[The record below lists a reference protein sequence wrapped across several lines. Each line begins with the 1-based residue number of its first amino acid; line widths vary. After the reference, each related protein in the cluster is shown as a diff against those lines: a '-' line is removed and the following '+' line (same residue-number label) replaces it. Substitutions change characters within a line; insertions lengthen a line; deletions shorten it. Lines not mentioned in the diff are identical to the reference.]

1 MDDPAMEPL
10 AAADAFAHSRRR
22 FSASKPASVSHDAAK
37 SRSQANDAGVLDPD
51 TCRICRGEAT
61 AEEPLFYPCKCSGS
75 IKYVHQDCLMEWL
88 SHSQKKHCELC
99 KTPFRF
105 TKLYSPKMPK
115 TLPAHVFVGHMAKY
129 LFRNVLVWLRAA
141 LVISV
146 WLCWLPYLM
155 RSVWAFLFW
164 VSDEGLG
171 SGALWN
177 SSNATVSRGVSVAF
191 SVANSNVCPASPL
204 LEPTTTPANLG
215 GMLKD
220 IIQGQALP
228 FSRSFH
234 GVNITTNDSMTAALM
249 RMLLGSI
256 TSSASANSSSVPV
269 GTSDPVLDRHP
280 SLLSGVSWLRN
291 MTRYPVV
298 NRTIIGVLEGQI
310 ITILVIISFILVIL
324 VRDYVVQQQ
333 PEINMRAAFAAND
346 NAQAQPQPEP
356 QHQHEQHFHDHD
368 HEHEHAHAHDGA
380 GMLDDY
386 GAADLRGP
394 SDSEDDDDES
404 FTGDRRASHDDLPH
418 MAWDKREPMPELAAP
433 MLPAGLPAGRRHGGF
448 VSRAQGGPE
457 PEFDFNTPP
466 EGGPNKDAQTPVATV
481 HEYLR
486 IYRQANG
493 DPEKILKIIEE
504 EKLDEP
510 LGYWAR
516 ITKSM
521 MEKNRESGASQ
532 SKKSQPGPEGSST
545 SRDSQATPPFS
556 VQLPA
561 PSTPQFSWPSQT
573 HGESSTNGTGKG
585 KEKEAPTDFGFE
597 SGLGEEDAS
606 PSRSTPFQSPLRP
619 RSVSDGPQMNNS
631 INPLANNSW
640 SFSGLNAAPQQAEPQ
655 AQEPM
660 QSFGFDPQGQEF
672 GLPPARFTPPRSNT
686 PDFGSDADHD
696 FETVEPI
703 HEDGLFGFNEPEMQ
717 PPEAVVPAQFVG
729 LPEEPLEDINGLPQ
743 DTEDGRPAQRPPLQ
757 RGVMD
762 RVADFMWGDIEVREL
777 DIGGR
782 DDDAAHEHDHDHDS
796 DDDDFDDDLDDDD
809 QDAVEQ
815 DREVVEAAVAAGL
828 DPEAI
833 DDAEDFEGIMEL
845 IGMRGPIAG
854 LFQNAIFCVVLV
866 SVTIFVCVFIP
877 YNLGRVSVWA
887 AMNPMRLVRMLFSAT
902 KFIQD
907 VAVGI
912 MSGLTSLTL
921 CFIYT
926 TGRMMG
932 FPAKNGVG
940 LFMKKTFDIFT
951 SASTRV
957 LESLTSELPIISTTE
972 MQNFSAISHEALL
985 SFKSLLSSTFATVG
999 DILGA
1004 IFDRDLIANTKYAAS
1019 LSANATIYAWNAV
1032 RDVPIS
1038 ILNPGSWVISFSVP
1052 EPSTAVNPA
1061 LSYWSGTD
1069 RFWAILCGYF
1079 TFSAISA
1086 LYLKR
1091 GSPFSTGQTGQ
1102 DWEASLIDLLNQASG
1117 VMKVI
1122 LIISIEMLI
1131 FPLYCGLLLD
1141 VALLPL
1147 FEATTLKS
1155 RVAFTVNF
1163 PLTSIF
1169 VHWFVGTGYMFH
1181 FALFVSMC
1189 RKIMRKGVLYFI
1201 RDPDD
1206 PEFHPVRDVLERNV
1220 VTQLRKILFSAFVY
1234 GALVIVCLGGVVWGL
1249 ALSLPSVLPIHYSSN
1264 EPVLEFP
1271 VDLLFYNFAMPL
1283 AVKFFKPSDA
1293 LHAMYT
1299 WWFRKCARGLRL
1311 TWFLFG
1317 ERRIDEEGI
1326 LALRPG
1332 SDQLPLPWWRRALL
1346 EVNKENKVVPKTWE
1360 DTFEGGTAKPTSTI
1374 ASDQM
1379 VILTIKKASLV
1390 QTGQLI
1396 EEGQFVRTPASDQV
1410 KIPKGRRVFMPV
1422 SESNSRLD
1430 GKDDTPDADLYSTDQ
1445 YQLVYIP
1452 PHFRA
1457 RVFLFI
1463 MFIWIFAAVTGVSF
1477 TIIPLVFGRK
1487 MFKVLIPAHIRTN
1500 DIYAFSIGIYVLG
1513 STAYFLFHARSI
1525 FNKMKTWA
1533 SSNLQSV
1540 WQSDAPMRVALM
1552 GIHTARLAYAYT
1564 ILLVVFPLILTA
1576 LMELY
1581 CLIPLH
1587 TYMYPPTPY
1596 VIGTNNGG
1604 QFKDGIVVSNQHTAR
1619 VIQSWTLGL
1628 LYVKLGARAITS
1640 LYEGTRL
1647 AQAVRAVLRRGWL
1660 QPDVLVLTR
1669 AFVVPGLLIGCLA
1682 IFGPPYV
1689 VGWLESQ
1696 GILGVPVPA
1705 PHELKMIYR
1714 LSYPAAAFI
1723 ALAAMAFWSIV
1734 GVFNNW
1740 KARIRDEAYL
1750 IGERLHNFGVGAA
1763 GAAGARGPWR
1773 IRGRA

>member
-10 AAADAFAHSRRR
+10 MAADAVAHARRR
-22 FSASKPASVSHDAAK
+22 FSASKPSSAGHDTAK
-37 SRSQANDAGVLDPD
+37 PRSQVNDAGMLDPD

-191 SVANSNVCPASPL
+191 SVASSTVCPASPL

-220 IIQGQALP
+220 MIQGQELP

-234 GVNITTNDSMTAALM
+234 GVNITTNDSMSAALL

-256 TSSASANSSSVPV
+256 TSSGSSNSTLSAAGN
-269 GTSDPVLDRHP
+269 SDPVLDRHP
-280 SLLSGVSWLRN
+280 SLLSGVRWLRN
-291 MTRYPVV
+291 LTRYPVV
-298 NRTIIGVLEGQI
+298 NRTVIGVLEGQI

-346 NAQAQPQPEP
+346 NPQPQPHPHP
-356 QHQHEQHFHDHD
+356 QEHNGHERGHNDAHHAQADDFVLDHDHD
-368 HEHEHAHAHDGA
+368 HQES
-380 GMLDDY
+380 DDEDLESMTGGHY
-386 GAADLRGP
+386 G
-394 SDSEDDDDES
+394 SEDDIPMNWDDQEPTAAVHEPAQLRPFGES
-404 FTGDRRASHDDLPH
+404 RPRAFDGANAD
-418 MAWDKREPMPELAAP
+418 
-433 MLPAGLPAGRRHGGF
+433 
-448 VSRAQGGPE
+448 
-457 PEFDFNTPP
+457 FDFNKPLEP
-466 EGGPNKDAQTPVATV
+466 APNRDTQTPVATV

-486 IYRQANG
+486 IYRQAGG

-504 EKLDEP
+504 EELDDT

-516 ITKSM
+516 ITRSM
-521 MEKNRESGASQ
+521 IDKNSREAGTEQSNKNEAGSEGPSNPRES
-532 SKKSQPGPEGSST
+532 QPSP
-545 SRDSQATPPFS
+545 QAPI
-556 VQLPA
+556 QLPA
-561 PSTPQFSWPSQT
+561 PSTPQFSWPPNLSADS
-573 HGESSTNGTGKG
+573 GANGDAKGKG
-585 KEKEAPTDFGFE
+585 KEAQQETGQEFRFG
-597 SGLGEEDAS
+597 EDGGS
-606 PSRSTPFQSPLRP
+606 ISRTTSFQSPLRP
-619 RSVSDGPQMNNS
+619 RSVSDGPQRNEF

-640 SFSGLNAAPQQAEPQ
+640 SFSNLNADPPAE
-655 AQEPM
+655 AQEPTPIPRPAP
-660 QSFGFDPQGQEF
+660 QLRYQGFAESSTPPIGTPIEFGFDRDAGL
-672 GLPPARFTPPRSNT
+672 GRLPPPR
-686 PDFGSDADHD
+686 HD
-696 FETVEPI
+696 ETFE
-703 HEDGLFGFNEPEMQ
+703 DQGPELG
-717 PPEAVVPAQFVG
+717 PVPADFVG
-729 LPEEPLEDINGLPQ
+729 PRQDTDTREEPLVDVVDAHGEIQ
-743 DTEDGRPAQRPPLQ
+743 ETEDGRVAQRPPLQ

-762 RVADFMWGDIEVREL
+762 RVADFMWGGIEVREL
-777 DIGGR
+777 DIGR
-782 DDDAAHEHDHDHDS
+782 DGDEAAHENDDDS
-796 DDDDFDDDLDDDD
+796 DEEFDDLDDDD
-809 QDAVEQ
+809 QDDAEQ

-866 SVTIFVCVFIP
+866 SVTIFVCVFLP

-887 AMNPMRLVRMLFSAT
+887 AMNPMRLVRMLFSMT

-907 VAVGI
+907 LAVGV
-912 MSGLTSLTL
+912 MTGFASLAL
-921 CFIYT
+921 SFIYT
-926 TGRMMG
+926 SGRMMG
-932 FPAKNGVG
+932 FPAGNGVG
-940 LFMKKTFDIFT
+940 TLMMKTFNLFT
-951 SASTRV
+951 SASSRV

-985 SFKSLLSSTFATVG
+985 NLKAYVSGSFVTCGDVLSS
-999 DILGA
+999 
-1004 IFDRDLIANTKYAAS
+1004 IFDRDLITNAKHVAS
-1019 LSANATIYAWNAV
+1019 LLATAAVYVWNAARNIPV
-1032 RDVPIS
+1032 SV
-1038 ILNPGSWVISFSVP
+1038 LNPGSWVISFSVP
-1052 EPSTAVNPA
+1052 EPSTSVNPA
-1061 LSYWSGTD
+1061 LSYWSGAD

-1086 LYLKR
+1086 LYLRR

-1102 DWEASLIDLLNQASG
+1102 EWEASLIDLLNQASG

-1147 FEATTLKS
+1147 FEDTTLKS
-1155 RVAFTVNF
+1155 RVAFTMNY

-1220 VTQLRKILFSAFVY
+1220 MTQLRKILFSAFVY
-1234 GALVIVCLGGVVWGL
+1234 GALVIICLGGVVWGL
-1249 ALSLPSVLPIHYSSN
+1249 ALTLPNVLPIHYSSN

-1283 AVKFFKPSDA
+1283 AVKFFKPSDG

-1332 SDQLPLPWWRRALL
+1332 PDNEALPWWKRCFL
-1346 EVNKENKVVPKTWE
+1346 EVNKQNKVVPKTWE
-1360 DTFEGGTAKPTSTI
+1360 DTFEGGTAKPASAI
-1374 ASDQM
+1374 ANDQM
-1379 VILTIKKASLV
+1379 TILSLKKATLV
-1390 QTGQLI
+1390 DSGQLI
-1396 EEGQFVRTPASDQV
+1396 EDGHYVRTPASDQV

-1422 SESNSRLD
+1422 LENNTRLD
-1430 GKDDTPDADLYSTDQ
+1430 GKNDSPDTDLYSTDQ

-1452 PHFRA
+1452 PHFRV

-1463 MFIWIFAAVTGVSF
+1463 MFIWLFAAVTGVSF
-1477 TIIPLVFGRK
+1477 TIVPLVFGRK

-1500 DIYAFSIGIYVLG
+1500 DIYAFSIGIYILG
-1513 STAYFLFHARSI
+1513 SLAYFLFHARSI
-1525 FNKMKTWA
+1525 FKKMSVRA
-1533 SSNLQSV
+1533 SSALQSV
-1540 WQSDAPMRVALM
+1540 WHSDAPMRFALV
-1552 GIHTARLAYAYT
+1552 GLQAAKLVYAYSV
-1564 ILLVVFPLILTA
+1564 LLVVFPLILTA

-1596 VIGTNNGG
+1596 VIGANSGG
-1604 QFKDGIVVSNQHTAR
+1604 QFKDGIVVQNQHTTR

-1640 LYEGTRL
+1640 LYEGTRM

-1669 AFVVPGLLIGCLA
+1669 AFVLPGLIIGGLA

-1689 VGWLESQ
+1689 VGWMESH
-1696 GILGVPVPA
+1696 GVLGTPAPA
-1705 PHELKMIYR
+1705 PHELKMVYR
-1714 LSYPAAAFI
+1714 LSYPAAAFS
-1723 ALAAMAFWSIV
+1723 ALAAVAFWSVV
-1734 GVFNNW
+1734 GIFSNW

-1773 IRGRA
+1773 VRGRL

>member
-1 MDDPAMEPL
+1 MEDPAMEPL
-10 AAADAFAHSRRR
+10 MAADAVAHSRRR
-22 FSASKPASVSHDAAK
+22 FSASKSSSNIFDNVKPRPQTS
-37 SRSQANDAGVLDPD
+37 DAGALDPD

-177 SSNATVSRGVSVAF
+177 SSNATVSKGVSVAF
-191 SVANSNVCPASPL
+191 SVASSNICPASPL

-220 IIQGQALP
+220 MIQGQELP

-234 GVNITTNDSMTAALM
+234 GVNITTNDSVSAALL

-256 TSSASANSSSVPV
+256 TSSGSGNSTSAVA
-269 GTSDPVLDRHP
+269 GGSDPVLDRHP
-280 SLLSGVSWLRN
+280 SLLSGVGWLRN
-291 MTRYPVV
+291 LTRYPVV
-298 NRTIIGVLEGQI
+298 NRTVIGVLEGQI

-333 PEINMRAAFAAND
+333 PEINMRAAFAANE
-346 NAQAQPQPEP
+346 NQQAQAP
-356 QHQHEQHFHDHD
+356 HQHEEHQ
-368 HEHEHAHAHDGA
+368 HEHEHDHGHDHAHLEHDA
-380 GMLDDY
+380 GDFDFDQH
-386 GAADLRGP
+386 GHHE
-394 SDSEDDDDES
+394 SDDDDFGS
-404 FTGDRRASHDDLPH
+404 MTGAHYGSEDEMPP
-418 MAWDKREPMPELAAP
+418 MTWEEQEPNGEPAEPAP
-433 MLPAGLPAGRRHGGF
+433 PRPLGGF
-448 VSRAQGGPE
+448 RPRAYDSAE
-457 PEFDFNTPP
+457 PDFNFNTPP
-466 EGGPNKDAQTPVATV
+466 QAAPNKDSQTPVATV

-486 IYRQANG
+486 IYRQAGG

-504 EKLDEP
+504 EDLDDT

-516 ITKSM
+516 ITRSM
-521 MEKNRESGASQ
+521 IDKNNKDAGAGQSQ
-532 SKKSQPGPEGSST
+532 NEAGSDGPSNPKETQASPQPP
-545 SRDSQATPPFS
+545 

-561 PSTPQFSWPSQT
+561 PSTPQFSWPPNPPA
-573 HGESSTNGTGKG
+573 ESSTNGDAKGKG
-585 KEKEAPTDFGFE
+585 KEVQEDTQQFRFGDEANT
-597 SGLGEEDAS
+597 A
-606 PSRSTPFQSPLRP
+606 RSTSFQSPLRP
-619 RSVSDGPQMNNS
+619 RAVSDGPQRNET

-640 SFSGLNAAPQQAEPQ
+640 SFSNINTETPAQPQEPSPIPRAAPQPRQYDFLGSA
-655 AQEPM
+655 
-660 QSFGFDPQGQEF
+660 
-672 GLPPARFTPPRSNT
+672 TPPLST
-686 PDFGSDADHD
+686 SAEYGSDKDTG
-696 FETVEPI
+696 FERI
-703 HEDGLFGFNEPEMQ
+703 HTPQDNASFEGPELGPQ
-717 PPEAVVPAQFVG
+717 TAEFVG
-729 LPEEPLEDINGLPQ
+729 PQQDSGVVEDIVDAHGEIQ
-743 DTEDGRPAQRPPLQ
+743 ETEDGRVPQRPPLQ

-762 RVADFMWGDIEVREL
+762 RVADFMWGDIEPREL
-777 DIGGR
+777 DIGREG
-782 DDDAAHEHDHDHDS
+782 DEAAHEHG
-796 DDDDFDDDLDDDD
+796 DDTDEDDFDDLDDDD
-809 QDAVEQ
+809 DDAVEQ

-866 SVTIFVCVFIP
+866 SVTIFVCVFLP

-887 AMNPMRLVRMLFSAT
+887 AMNPMRLVRMLFSLT

-907 VAVGI
+907 LAVGI
-912 MSGLTSLTL
+912 MTGISSLVL
-921 CFIYT
+921 FFVYT

-932 FPAKNGVG
+932 FPANNGVG
-940 LFMKKTFDIFT
+940 ALSMKTFNLFT
-951 SASTRV
+951 SASMRV
-957 LESLTSELPIISTTE
+957 LESITGELPLISTTE

-985 SFKSLLSSTFATVG
+985 NLKACLSGSLAAVG
-999 DILGA
+999 DVLNS
-1004 IFDRDLIANTKYAAS
+1004 IFDRDLITNAKYMGS
-1019 LSANATIYAWNAV
+1019 LSANATMYAWNAAQ
-1032 RDVPIS
+1032 DLPIS

-1052 EPSTAVNPA
+1052 ELSTSVNPA

-1086 LYLKR
+1086 LYLRR

-1102 DWEASLIDLLNQASG
+1102 EWEASLIDLLNQASG

-1147 FEATTLKS
+1147 FEDTTLKS
-1155 RVAFTVNF
+1155 RVAFTINY

-1220 VTQLRKILFSAFVY
+1220 MTQLRKILFSAFVY

-1249 ALSLPSVLPIHYSSN
+1249 SLTLPNVLPIHYSSN

-1271 VDLLFYNFAMPL
+1271 IDLLFYNFAMPL
-1283 AVKFFKPSDA
+1283 AVKFFKPSDG

-1332 SDQLPLPWWRRALL
+1332 SEHDALPWWRRLFL
-1346 EVNKENKVVPKTWE
+1346 EVNKQNKVVPKTWE
-1360 DTFEGGTAKPTSTI
+1360 DTFEGGTAKPVSSI
-1374 ASDQM
+1374 ANDQM
-1379 VILTIKKASLV
+1379 MILTLKKARLV
-1390 QTGQLI
+1390 DSGQLI
-1396 EEGQFVRTPASDQV
+1396 EDGCFVRTPASDQV

-1422 SESNSRLD
+1422 TEANTRLD
-1430 GKDDTPDADLYSTDQ
+1430 GKDDSPDTDLYSTDQ
-1445 YQLVYIP
+1445 YQPVYIP
-1452 PHFRA
+1452 PHFRV

-1477 TIIPLVFGRK
+1477 TIVPLVFGRK

-1500 DIYAFSIGIYVLG
+1500 DIYAFSIGIYILG
-1513 STAYFLFHARSI
+1513 SVAYFLFHARSL
-1525 FNKMKTWA
+1525 FKRMTAWA
-1533 SSNLQSV
+1533 SNALQTV
-1540 WQSDAPMRVALM
+1540 WHSDAPMRFALV
-1552 GIHTARLAYAYT
+1552 GIQAAKLVYT
-1564 ILLVVFPLILTA
+1564 YTVLLVVFPLILTA

-1596 VIGTNNGG
+1596 VVEANSGG
-1604 QFKDGIVVSNQHTAR
+1604 QFKDGIVVPNHHTAR

-1640 LYEGTRL
+1640 LYEGTRM

-1660 QPDVLVLTR
+1660 QPDVLILTR
-1669 AFVVPGLLIGCLA
+1669 AFVVPGVLVGGLA
-1682 IFGPPYV
+1682 IFGPPYA
-1689 VGWLESQ
+1689 VGWMQSH
-1696 GILGVPVPA
+1696 GALGTPLPA
-1705 PHELKMIYR
+1705 PHELKVFYR
-1714 LSYPAAAFI
+1714 LSYPAAAFS
-1723 ALAAMAFWSIV
+1723 ALALMAFWSVV

-1773 IRGRA
+1773 VRGRL

>member
-10 AAADAFAHSRRR
+10 MAADAVAHSRRR
-22 FSASKPASVSHDAAK
+22 LSSSKTVSAFHDTARP
-37 SRSQANDAGVLDPD
+37 RSQANDAGALDPD

-115 TLPAHVFVGHMAKY
+115 TLPAHVFVGHMTKY

-220 IIQGQALP
+220 IIQGQELP
-228 FSRSFH
+228 FSQSFH
-234 GVNITTNDSMTAALM
+234 GVNITTNDSMSAALL

-256 TSSASANSSSVPV
+256 TSSGSNNSTATLA
-269 GTSDPVLDRHP
+269 GGSDPVLDRHP

-346 NAQAQPQPEP
+346 NQQAQPQAQQ
-356 QHQHEQHFHDHD
+356 QHQHQHHH
-368 HEHEHAHAHDGA
+368 HEPNDDVD
-380 GMLDDY
+380 MLNNFPDEE
-386 GAADLRGP
+386 LRGP
-394 SDSEDDDDES
+394 SESDEDDES
-404 FTGDRRASHDDLPH
+404 TTGERPGGQDGMPHVAWSDQEATAEVAESSLPRPLDAFGPRAYGN
-418 MAWDKREPMPELAAP
+418 AEPD
-433 MLPAGLPAGRRHGGF
+433 
-448 VSRAQGGPE
+448 
-457 PEFDFNTPP
+457 FDFNTPP
-466 EGGPNKDAQTPVATV
+466 ESSSDKDKDAQTPVATV

-504 EKLDEP
+504 EDLDEP

-521 MEKNRESGASQ
+521 MDKNRETGVPQPKNNDSRSDGPSNSG
-532 SKKSQPGPEGSST
+532 GSP
-545 SRDSQATPPFS
+545 APPPFT

-561 PSTPQFSWPSQT
+561 PSTPQFSWPIHAS
-573 HGESSTNGTGKG
+573 GESSTDESAKGKG
-585 KEKEAPTDFGFE
+585 KAVQQDHQEPIAG
-597 SGLGEEDAS
+597 GEGAS
-606 PSRSTPFQSPLRP
+606 ELRSTPFQSPLRP
-619 RSVSDGPQMNNS
+619 RSVSDGPQRNDT

-640 SFSGLNAAPQQAEPQ
+640 SFSGLN
-655 AQEPM
+655 
-660 QSFGFDPQGQEF
+660 S
-672 GLPPARFTPPRSNT
+672 LPPA
-686 PDFGSDADHD
+686 
-696 FETVEPI
+696 
-703 HEDGLFGFNEPEMQ
+703 EPE
-717 PPEAVVPAQFVG
+717 V
-729 LPEEPLEDINGLPQ
+729 EEPLQTFDANPRARVTGPSAGRSTTPRTSCLEYGSDLDLGFGTAEPSQENGIFDHPELEAQPADGIGPRRDTGIAVEAVDETNGMPQEAEDS
-743 DTEDGRPAQRPPLQ
+743 
-757 RGVMD
+757 
-762 RVADFMWGDIEVREL
+762 RVAQL
-777 DIGGR
+777 
-782 DDDAAHEHDHDHDS
+782 
-796 DDDDFDDDLDDDD
+796 
-809 QDAVEQ
+809 
-815 DREVVEAAVAAGL
+815 
-828 DPEAI
+828 
-833 DDAEDFEGIMEL
+833 
-845 IGMRGPIAG
+845 
-854 LFQNAIFCVVLV
+854 
-866 SVTIFVCVFIP
+866 TIFVCVFVP
-877 YNLGRVSVWA
+877 YNLGRISVWA
-887 AMNPMRLVRMLFSAT
+887 AMNPMRLVRMLFSMT

-907 VAVGI
+907 VAVGV
-912 MSGLTSLTL
+912 MAGLGSLAL
-921 CFIYT
+921 SFIYT

-932 FPAKNGVG
+932 FPAGNGVG
-940 LFMKKTFDIFT
+940 LLMTKTFNIFM
-951 SASTRV
+951 SASSRV

-985 SFKSLLSSTFATVG
+985 NFKSSLSDSLVAVG
-999 DILGA
+999 DILSSV
-1004 IFDRDLIANTKYAAS
+1004 FDRDLVANTRHVAS
-1019 LSANATIYAWNAV
+1019 LLANAIMYAWNAV
-1032 RDVPIS
+1032 QDLPPSV
-1038 ILNPGSWVISFSVP
+1038 LNPGSWVISFSVP

-1086 LYLKR
+1086 LYLRR

-1102 DWEASLIDLLNQASG
+1102 EWEASLIDLLNQASG

-1155 RVAFTVNF
+1155 RVAFTINF

-1220 VTQLRKILFSAFVY
+1220 MTQLRKILFSAFVY

-1249 ALSLPSVLPIHYSSN
+1249 ALSLPNVLPIHYSSN

-1283 AVKFFKPSDA
+1283 AVKFFKPSDG

-1332 SDQLPLPWWRRALL
+1332 SDLQNLPWWRRWFL
-1346 EVNKENKVVPKTWE
+1346 EVNKQNKVVPKTWE
-1360 DTFEGGTAKPTSTI
+1360 DTFEGGTAKPTSSI
-1374 ASDQM
+1374 PNDQM
-1379 VILTIKKASLV
+1379 IILSLRKARLV
-1390 QTGQLI
+1390 ETGQLI
-1396 EEGQFVRTPASDQV
+1396 QDGHFVRTPASDQV

-1422 SESNSRLD
+1422 SENNSRLD
-1430 GKDDTPDADLYSTDQ
+1430 GKADSPDTDLYSTDQ

-1477 TIIPLVFGRK
+1477 TIVPLVFGRK

-1500 DIYAFSIGIYVLG
+1500 DIYAFSIGIYILG
-1513 STAYFLFHARSI
+1513 SAAYFLFHARTV
-1525 FNKMKTWA
+1525 FKKMAAWA
-1533 SSNLQSV
+1533 SSTLQSV
-1540 WQSDAPMRVALM
+1540 WQSDAPMGVALM
-1552 GIHTARLAYAYT
+1552 GIQVARLAYAYT

-1587 TYMYPPTPY
+1587 TYVYPPTPY
-1596 VIGTNNGG
+1596 ITETSHSG
-1604 QFKDGIVVSNQHTAR
+1604 QFKDGIVVTNQHTTR

-1640 LYEGTRL
+1640 LYEGTRM

-1669 AFVVPGLLIGCLA
+1669 AFVVPGLLIGGLA
-1682 IFGPPYV
+1682 IFGPPYA
-1689 VGWLESQ
+1689 VGWMESH
-1696 GILGVPVPA
+1696 GLLGAPGPA

-1714 LSYPAAAFI
+1714 LSYPAAAFS

-1773 IRGRA
+1773 VRGRL

>member
-10 AAADAFAHSRRR
+10 MAADSVAHSRRR
-22 FSASKPASVSHDAAK
+22 LSASKLSFTGHDAAK
-37 SRSQANDAGVLDPD
+37 PRAQTSDAGALDPD

-105 TKLYSPKMPK
+105 TKLYSPKMPN
-115 TLPAHVFVGHMAKY
+115 TLPAHVFAGHMAKY
-129 LFRNVLVWLRAA
+129 LFRNVLVWLRAG
-141 LVISV
+141 LVMSV

-191 SVANSNVCPASPL
+191 SVASSDVCPASPL
-204 LEPTTTPANLG
+204 LESTTTPANLG
-215 GMLKD
+215 VMLKD
-220 IIQGQALP
+220 MIQGHELP

-234 GVNITTNDSMTAALM
+234 GVNITTNDSVSAALL

-256 TSSASANSSSVPV
+256 TTSGSGNATALAGGS
-269 GTSDPVLDRHP
+269 SDPVLDRHP
-280 SLLSGVSWLRN
+280 SLLSGVKWLRN
-291 MTRYPVV
+291 LTRYPVV
-298 NRTIIGVLEGQI
+298 NRTVIGVLEGQI

-333 PEINMRAAFAAND
+333 PEINMRAAFAANE
-346 NAQAQPQPEP
+346 NQQQQQQQQQEEEEEEEPHPQPHP
-356 QHQHEQHFHDHD
+356 HEHDQGHDHGHVHQD
-368 HEHEHAHAHDGA
+368 GHDMDNPFRDELGDA
-380 GMLDDY
+380 
-386 GAADLRGP
+386 
-394 SDSEDDDDES
+394 SDTDDDDYSSEH
-404 FTGDRRASHDDLPH
+404 GDF
-418 MAWDKREPMPELAAP
+418 AP
-433 MLPAGLPAGRRHGGF
+433 DEDRTYRPRVRPDQPLDPQPLQARP
-448 VSRAQGGPE
+448 QGGLRQRSFHNNGAD
-457 PEFDFNTPP
+457 FDFNTPP
-466 EGGPNKDAQTPVATV
+466 EPYSNRDSQTPVATV

-493 DPEKILKIIEE
+493 DPEAILKIIEE
-504 EKLDEP
+504 ENLDDT

-516 ITKSM
+516 ITRSMIDKSRDTGSAQSN
-521 MEKNRESGASQ
+521 KNDS
-532 SKKSQPGPEGSST
+532 GPEGPSS
-545 SRDSQATPPFS
+545 SQERRPPQVS
-556 VQLPA
+556 VRLPA
-561 PSTPQFSWPSQT
+561 PSTPQFSWPPT
-573 HGESSTNGTGKG
+573 TPDHGTNGDAKGKG
-585 KEKEAPTDFGFE
+585 KEVQLNGEDFGFGDE
-597 SGLGEEDAS
+597 GGSS
-606 PSRSTPFQSPLRP
+606 SRKPSFQNPLRP
-619 RSVSDGPQMNNS
+619 RSVSDGPQRNDTV
-631 INPLANNSW
+631 NPLANNSW
-640 SFSGLNAAPQQAEPQ
+640 SFSNLNTESQPQPEDPEPIRRLTTQQRAFAFQGASPPLSTSAEYGSDRDHTFGRLHTPQEENEAPEAHDR
-655 AQEPM
+655 A
-660 QSFGFDPQGQEF
+660 SVS
-672 GLPPARFTPPRSNT
+672 PPADFIGPRQV
-686 PDFGSDADHD
+686 D
-696 FETVEPI
+696 ETTE
-703 HEDGLFGFNEPEMQ
+703 Q
-717 PPEAVVPAQFVG
+717 
-729 LPEEPLEDINGLPQ
+729 PLEAQ
-743 DTEDGRPAQRPPLQ
+743 VEVQEVEDGRAAQRPPLQ

-762 RVADFMWGDIEVREL
+762 RVADFMWGDIEIREL

-782 DDDAAHEHDHDHDS
+782 DAHDAAHDNDEDS
-796 DDDDFDDDLDDDD
+796 EDEFDDLDDDE
-809 QDAVEQ
+809 QEIEQ

-866 SVTIFVCVFIP
+866 SVTIFVCVFLP

-887 AMNPMRLVRMLFSAT
+887 AMNPMRLVRMLFSLT
-902 KFIQD
+902 KFVQD
-907 VAVGI
+907 VAVGV
-912 MSGLTSLTL
+912 MAGVASLAL
-921 CFIYT
+921 SFAYT

-932 FPAKNGVG
+932 FPAGNGVG
-940 LFMKKTFDIFT
+940 ALTAKTFNIFT
-951 SASTRV
+951 SASSRV
-957 LESLTSELPIISTTE
+957 LESLTTELPIISTTE
-972 MQNFSAISHEALL
+972 MQNFSAISHEALINL
-985 SFKSLLSSTFATVG
+985 KSHISGSFVAVG
-999 DILGA
+999 DGLNL
-1004 IFDRDLIANTKYAAS
+1004 IFDRDFITNIKYAAS
-1019 LSANATIYAWNAV
+1019 ITAGAVMYAWNSV
-1032 RDVPIS
+1032 RSLPINV
-1038 ILNPGSWVISFSVP
+1038 LNPGSWVISFSVP
-1052 EPSTAVNPA
+1052 EPSTSVNAA
-1061 LSYWSGTD
+1061 LSYWSGSD

-1086 LYLKR
+1086 LYLRR

-1102 DWEASLIDLLNQASG
+1102 EWEASLIDLLNQASG

-1147 FEATTLKS
+1147 FEDTTLKS
-1155 RVAFTVNF
+1155 RVAFTINY

-1220 VTQLRKILFSAFVY
+1220 MTQLRKILFSAFVY
-1234 GALVIVCLGGVVWGL
+1234 GALVIICLGGVVWGL
-1249 ALSLPSVLPIHYSSN
+1249 SLALPNVLPIHYSSN

-1283 AVKFFKPSDA
+1283 AVKFFKPSDG

-1332 SDQLPLPWWRRALL
+1332 SEEAALPWWRRIFL
-1346 EVNKENKVVPKTWE
+1346 EVSKQNQVVPKTWE
-1360 DTFEGGTAKPTSTI
+1360 DTFEGGTAKPTPAISN
-1374 ASDQM
+1374 DQM
-1379 VILTIKKASLV
+1379 ALLRFKKNKLV
-1390 QTGQLI
+1390 DSRELI
-1396 EEGQFVRTPASDQV
+1396 PDGDFVRTPASDQV
-1410 KIPKGRRVFMPV
+1410 KIPKGRRVFMLV
-1422 SESNSRLD
+1422 SENNTRLD
-1430 GKDDTPDADLYSTDQ
+1430 GKTDTPETDLYSTDQ

-1452 PHFRA
+1452 PHFRV

-1477 TIIPLVFGRK
+1477 TIVPLVFGRK

-1500 DIYAFSIGIYVLG
+1500 DIYAFSIGIYILG
-1513 STAYFLFHARSI
+1513 SAAYFLFHARSI
-1525 FNKMKTWA
+1525 FGRMKTWV
-1533 SSNLQSV
+1533 SSALESV
-1540 WQSDAPMRVALM
+1540 WQSDAPMRFALV
-1552 GIHTARLAYAYT
+1552 GIHAARLVYAYT

-1596 VIGTNNGG
+1596 VVEANSGG

-1640 LYEGTRL
+1640 LYEGTRM

-1669 AFVVPGLLIGCLA
+1669 AFVVPGLLIGGLA
-1682 IFGPPYV
+1682 IFGPPLT
-1689 VGWLESQ
+1689 VGWMESR
-1696 GILGVPVPA
+1696 GVLGTSLPA
-1705 PHELKMIYR
+1705 PHELKMVYR
-1714 LSYPAAAFI
+1714 LSYPAAAFS
-1723 ALAAMAFWSIV
+1723 ALAAMAFWSVV

-1763 GAAGARGPWR
+1763 GAASARGPWR

>member
-10 AAADAFAHSRRR
+10 MAADAVAHSRRR
-22 FSASKPASVSHDAAK
+22 FSASKTPSTSLDTVK
-37 SRSQANDAGVLDPD
+37 PRSQANDAGVLDPD

-61 AEEPLFYPCKCSGS
+61 ADEPLFYPCKCSGS

-105 TKLYSPKMPK
+105 TKLYSPKMPN

-191 SVANSNVCPASPL
+191 SVASSNVCPASPL
-204 LEPTTTPANLG
+204 LEPLTTPANLG

-220 IIQGQALP
+220 MIQGQELP

-234 GVNITTNDSMTAALM
+234 GVNITTNDSVSAALL

-256 TSSASANSSSVPV
+256 TSSGSSNSTSTSTG
-269 GTSDPVLDRHP
+269 GTDPVLDRHP

-291 MTRYPVV
+291 LTRYPVV

-333 PEINMRAAFAAND
+333 PEINMRAAFAANE
-346 NAQAQPQPEP
+346 NQQPQQDPQP
-356 QHQHEQHFHDHD
+356 QHQHDGNRVDGGDVDFVDHFHG
-368 HEHEHAHAHDGA
+368 E
-380 GMLDDY
+380 
-386 GAADLRGP
+386 DLRGP
-394 SDSEDDDDES
+394 SESDEDDDDDDS
-404 FTGDRRASHDDLPH
+404 VNAQQRDGHDNVPQVPWDDNPPVAEREDTSL
-418 MAWDKREPMPELAAP
+418 MADALRPPPVL
-433 MLPAGLPAGRRHGGF
+433 GGF
-448 VSRAQGGPE
+448 RPRAHDSVE
-457 PEFDFNTPP
+457 RDYDFNRPFENTTNNDP
-466 EGGPNKDAQTPVATV
+466 QTPVATV

-486 IYRQANG
+486 IYRQAGG

-504 EKLDEP
+504 EDLDDT

-516 ITKSM
+516 ITRSM
-521 MEKNRESGASQ
+521 IDKNQNTGLGSVKKNDSGSNIP
-532 SKKSQPGPEGSST
+532 SNSNNTQPSS
-545 SRDSQATPPFS
+545 PFT

-561 PSTPQFSWPSQT
+561 PSTPQFSWPPDLSVEGT
-573 HGESSTNGTGKG
+573 ANGNAKGKG
-585 KEKEAPTDFGFE
+585 KEVVPELSQEPGSSDGGE
-597 SGLGEEDAS
+597 SSSQANA
-606 PSRSTPFQSPLRP
+606 FQSPLRP
-619 RSVSDGPQMNNS
+619 RSISDGPQRHES

-640 SFSGLNAAPQQAEPQ
+640 SFSSLNTTTPSQADGPEQRHTPDAVTQ
-655 AQEPM
+655 AQ
-660 QSFGFDPQGQEF
+660 QSNSSTRPPFPSDILVEHGADVGPTFGGYPPQVNDAFGNRNQEAF
-672 GLPPARFTPPRSNT
+672 PA
-686 PDFGSDADHD
+686 DFLGPIQD
-696 FETVEPI
+696 EGIVEEPI
-703 HEDGLFGFNEPEMQ
+703 GDANGHMHEADDRL
-717 PPEAVVPAQFVG
+717 
-729 LPEEPLEDINGLPQ
+729 
-743 DTEDGRPAQRPPLQ
+743 AQRPPLQ

-762 RVADFMWGDIEVREL
+762 RVADFMWGDIQAVREL

-782 DDDAAHEHDHDHDS
+782 DGDEAAHDHDHDS
-796 DDDDFDDDLDDDD
+796 DDDFDDDIDDDE
-809 QDAVEQ
+809 QDGVEQ

-866 SVTIFVCVFIP
+866 SVTIFVCVFLP

-887 AMNPMRLVRMLFSAT
+887 VMNPMRLVRMLFGFT
-902 KFIQD
+902 KFVQD
-907 VAVGI
+907 FAVGL
-912 MSGLTSLTL
+912 MSGFASLVL
-921 CFIYT
+921 SFIYT
-926 TGRMMG
+926 SGRMMG
-932 FPAKNGVG
+932 FPAGNGVG
-940 LFMKKTFDIFT
+940 VLTTKAFNLFT
-951 SASTRV
+951 SASSRV
-957 LESLTSELPIISTTE
+957 LESITSELPILSTTE

-985 SFKSLLSSTFATVG
+985 DFKSYISGSFVAVGNILSS
-999 DILGA
+999 
-1004 IFDRDLIANTKYAAS
+1004 IFDRDLVTNVKYAFA
-1019 LSANATIYAWNAV
+1019 LSANATAYGWNAIQ
-1032 RDVPIS
+1032 DVPIS
-1038 ILNPGSWVISFSVP
+1038 VLNPGSWVISFSVP
-1052 EPSTAVNPA
+1052 EPSTSVNAA

-1069 RFWAILCGYF
+1069 RFWAILCGYC

-1086 LYLKR
+1086 LYLRR
-1091 GSPFSTGQTGQ
+1091 GAPFSNGQTGQ
-1102 DWEASLIDLLNQASG
+1102 EWEASLIDLLNQASG

-1155 RVAFTVNF
+1155 RVAFTINY

-1220 VTQLRKILFSAFVY
+1220 MTQLRKILFSAFVY

-1249 ALSLPSVLPIHYSSN
+1249 ALTLPNVLPIHYSSN

-1283 AVKFFKPSDA
+1283 AVKFFKPSDG

-1332 SDQLPLPWWRRALL
+1332 SEYFDLPWWRRYFL
-1346 EVNKENKVVPKTWE
+1346 EVNKRNRVVPKSWE
-1360 DTFEGGTAKPTSTI
+1360 DTFEGGTAKPVSSI
-1374 ASDQM
+1374 PSDQM
-1379 VILTIKKASLV
+1379 IILSLKKARLV
-1390 QTGQLI
+1390 GSGELI
-1396 EEGQFVRTPASDQV
+1396 EDGQYVRTPASDQV
-1410 KIPKGRRVFMPV
+1410 KIPKGRRVFLPV
-1422 SESNSRLD
+1422 SESNNRLD
-1430 GKDDTPDADLYSTDQ
+1430 GKLDSPETDIYATDQ

-1452 PHFRA
+1452 PHFRL

-1463 MFIWIFAAVTGVSF
+1463 MFIWLFAAVTGVSF
-1477 TIIPLVFGRK
+1477 TIVPLVFGRK

-1500 DIYAFSIGIYVLG
+1500 DIYAFSIGIYILG
-1513 STAYFLFHARSI
+1513 SAAYFLFHARSL
-1525 FNKMKTWA
+1525 FKKMTDRA
-1533 SSNLQSV
+1533 SSALRTL
-1540 WQSDAPMRVALM
+1540 WQSDTPIRFALF
-1552 GIHTARLAYAYT
+1552 GAHAAKLVYAYT

-1596 VIGTNNGG
+1596 VVGTNNSG
-1604 QFKDGIVVSNQHTAR
+1604 QFKDGVVVSNQHTAR

-1628 LYVKLGARAITS
+1628 LYVKLGARVITS
-1640 LYEGTRL
+1640 LYDGTRL

-1669 AFVVPGLLIGCLA
+1669 AFVVPGVIVGILA
-1682 IFGPPYV
+1682 IFGPPYA
-1689 VGWLESQ
+1689 VGWMESH
-1696 GILGVPVPA
+1696 GVLGTPLPA
-1705 PHELKMIYR
+1705 PHELMMIYR
-1714 LSYPAAAFI
+1714 LSYPAAALS

-1763 GAAGARGPWR
+1763 GAASARGPWR
-1773 IRGRA
+1773 IRGRV

>member
-10 AAADAFAHSRRR
+10 AAADAIAHPRRR
-22 FSASKPASVSHDAAK
+22 FSASRPASVTHDAAK
-37 SRSQANDAGVLDPD
+37 TRSQANDAGALDPD

-215 GMLKD
+215 GMLND
-220 IIQGQALP
+220 IIQGQELP

-256 TSSASANSSSVPV
+256 TSSGSANSSSVPV

-356 QHQHEQHFHDHD
+356 QHQHEEHLHDHD
-368 HEHEHAHAHDGA
+368 HEHEHAHALGGA
-380 GMLDDY
+380 GMLDEY

-404 FTGDRRASHDDLPH
+404 LTGGRRGSQNDLPH
-418 MAWDKREPMPELAAP
+418 MTWGERESMPELAAP
-433 MLPAGLPAGRRHGGF
+433 LLPAGLPARRLGSFGP
-448 VSRAQGGPE
+448 RGQGGPE
-457 PEFDFNTPP
+457 PDFDFNTPP
-466 EGGPNKDAQTPVATV
+466 EGGSNKDSQTPVATV

-493 DPEKILKIIEE
+493 DPEKILRIIEE

-521 MEKNRESGASQ
+521 MEKNRDSGASQ
-532 SKKSQPGPEGSST
+532 SKKSQPGPEGPSA
-545 SRDSQATPPFS
+545 SRDSQASSPFS

-561 PSTPQFSWPSQT
+561 PSTPQFSWPPQPLD
-573 HGESSTNGTGKG
+573 ESSTNGTGKG
-585 KEKEAPTDFGFE
+585 KEKETPTDFGFE
-597 SGLGEEDAS
+597 SGLGDERAS
-606 PSRSTPFQSPLRP
+606 PSKSTPFQSSLRP
-619 RSVSDGPQMNNS
+619 RSVSDGPQMNNT

-640 SFSGLNAAPQQAEPQ
+640 SFSGLNTAPQAEAQ

-686 PDFGSDADHD
+686 PDPSSDADHD

-717 PPEAVVPAQFVG
+717 LPDLIIGAAQANDI
-729 LPEEPLEDINGLPQ
+729 PEEPLEDINGLPQ
-743 DTEDGRPAQRPPLQ
+743 DAED
-757 RGVMD
+757 
-762 RVADFMWGDIEVREL
+762 
-777 DIGGR
+777 
-782 DDDAAHEHDHDHDS
+782 
-796 DDDDFDDDLDDDD
+796 
-809 QDAVEQ
+809 
-815 DREVVEAAVAAGL
+815 
-828 DPEAI
+828 AI

-940 LFMKKTFDIFT
+940 LLMKKTFDIFT
-951 SASTRV
+951 SASSRV

-985 SFKSLLSSTFATVG
+985 DFKSYLSGSFAAVG

-1004 IFDRDLIANTKYAAS
+1004 IFDRDLMANTKYAAS
-1019 LSANATIYAWNAV
+1019 LLANATIYTWNAV

-1052 EPSTAVNPA
+1052 EPSTVVNPA

-1102 DWEASLIDLLNQASG
+1102 EWEASLIDLLNQASG

-1141 VALLPL
+1141 AALLPL

-1283 AVKFFKPSDA
+1283 AVKFFKPSDG

-1332 SDQLPLPWWRRALL
+1332 SDQLALPWWRRALL
-1346 EVNKENKVVPKTWE
+1346 EVNKDNKVIPKTWE
-1360 DTFEGGTAKPTSTI
+1360 DTFEGGTAKPSSAI

-1379 VILTIKKASLV
+1379 VILTLKKARLV
-1390 QTGQLI
+1390 ESGQLL

-1422 SESNSRLD
+1422 SEGNSRLD
-1430 GKDDTPDADLYSTDQ
+1430 GKDDALDGDLYSTDQ

-1452 PHFRA
+1452 PHFRV

-1477 TIIPLVFGRK
+1477 TIIPLVFGRR

-1500 DIYAFSIGIYVLG
+1500 DIYAFSIGIYILG
-1513 STAYFLFHARSI
+1513 SAAYFLSNARSI

-1533 SSNLQSV
+1533 STHLQSV

-1596 VIGTNNGG
+1596 IVGTNNGG
-1604 QFKDGIVVSNQHTAR
+1604 QFKDGIAVSNQHTAR

-1640 LYEGTRL
+1640 LYEGTRM

-1669 AFVVPGLLIGCLA
+1669 AFVVPGLLIGGLA
-1682 IFGPPYV
+1682 IFGPPYA
-1689 VGWLESQ
+1689 VGWMESR
-1696 GILGVPVPA
+1696 GMLGVPAPA
-1705 PHELKMIYR
+1705 PHELKMVYR
-1714 LSYPAAAFI
+1714 LSYPAGAFS
-1723 ALAAMAFWSIV
+1723 ALAAMALWSIV

>member
-1 MDDPAMEPL
+1 MEDPAMEPL
-10 AAADAFAHSRRR
+10 MAADAVAHSRRR
-22 FSASKPASVSHDAAK
+22 LSSSKTTSVLHDTAR
-37 SRSQANDAGVLDPD
+37 SRSQTNDAGALDPD

-220 IIQGQALP
+220 IIQGQELP

-234 GVNITTNDSMTAALM
+234 GVNITTNDSISAALL

-256 TSSASANSSSVPV
+256 TSSGSNTSTATAA
-269 GTSDPVLDRHP
+269 GGSDPVLDRHP

-346 NAQAQPQPEP
+346 NQQAQPQAQP
-356 QHQHEQHFHDHD
+356 QHQHQHHQHDHHDDGDMLDNFHD
-368 HEHEHAHAHDGA
+368 E
-380 GMLDDY
+380 
-386 GAADLRGP
+386 DLRGP
-394 SDSEDDDDES
+394 SESDEDDDES
-404 FTGDRRASHDDLPH
+404 TTGQRPEGQDDMSHVSWNDQEPTAEVAEAPVPRPFDAFGPRAYGNGQPD
-418 MAWDKREPMPELAAP
+418 
-433 MLPAGLPAGRRHGGF
+433 
-448 VSRAQGGPE
+448 
-457 PEFDFNTPP
+457 FDFNTPP
-466 EGGPNKDAQTPVATV
+466 EDSPDKDKDTQTPVATV

-493 DPEKILKIIEE
+493 DPERILKIIEDE
-504 EKLDEP
+504 DLDEP

-521 MEKNRESGASQ
+521 MDKNRETGVPQPKENDSRSDGPSNSGDS
-532 SKKSQPGPEGSST
+532 PTST
-545 SRDSQATPPFS
+545 PFT

-561 PSTPQFSWPSQT
+561 PSTPQFSWPAHPST
-573 HGESSTNGTGKG
+573 ESSTDGSGKG
-585 KEKEAPTDFGFE
+585 KGKILQQDGNQEPITGSEGA
-597 SGLGEEDAS
+597 GELKA
-606 PSRSTPFQSPLRP
+606 TPFQSPLRP
-619 RSVSDGPQMNNS
+619 RSVSDGPQRNDT

-640 SFSGLNAAPQQAEPQ
+640 SFSGLNT
-655 AQEPM
+655 
-660 QSFGFDPQGQEF
+660 
-672 GLPPARFTPPRSNT
+672 LPPAEPETEESMQTFGVDPRPHTTGPSTGRSTPPRSNS
-686 PDFGSDADHD
+686 PEYGSDFDLGFGSVERAEENGNFDHRESDAQPAD
-696 FETVEPI
+696 FIGPRQDNGITVEASEETNGIP
-703 HEDGLFGFNEPEMQ
+703 Q
-717 PPEAVVPAQFVG
+717 EA
-729 LPEEPLEDINGLPQ
+729 
-743 DTEDGRPAQRPPLQ
+743 EDGRVVQRPPLQ

-782 DDDAAHEHDHDHDS
+782 DDEAAHDHGHDS

-809 QDAVEQ
+809 QDGVEQ

-866 SVTIFVCVFIP
+866 SVTIFVCVFVP
-877 YNLGRVSVWA
+877 YNLGRISVWA
-887 AMNPMRLVRMLFSAT
+887 AMNPMRLVRMLFSMT

-907 VAVGI
+907 VAVGV
-912 MSGLTSLTL
+912 MAGLGSLTL
-921 CFIYT
+921 SFIYT

-932 FPAKNGVG
+932 FPAGNGVG
-940 LFMKKTFDIFT
+940 LLMTKTFNIFM
-951 SASTRV
+951 SASSRV

-985 SFKSLLSSTFATVG
+985 NFKSYLSGSLVAVG
-999 DILGA
+999 DILSSV
-1004 IFDRDLIANTKYAAS
+1004 FDRDLIANTKHVVS
-1019 LSANATIYAWNAV
+1019 LSTNATVYAWNAAQ
-1032 RDVPIS
+1032 DVPIS
-1038 ILNPGSWVISFSVP
+1038 VLNPGSWVISFSVP
-1052 EPSTAVNPA
+1052 EPSTIVNPA

-1086 LYLKR
+1086 LYLRR

-1102 DWEASLIDLLNQASG
+1102 EWEASLIDLLNQASG

-1155 RVAFTVNF
+1155 RVAFTINF

-1220 VTQLRKILFSAFVY
+1220 MTQLRKILFSAFVY

-1249 ALSLPSVLPIHYSSN
+1249 ALSLPNVLPIHYSSN

-1283 AVKFFKPSDA
+1283 AVKFFKPSDG

-1332 SDQLPLPWWRRALL
+1332 SDLLNLPWWRRWFL
-1346 EVNKENKVVPKTWE
+1346 EVNKQNQVVPKTWE
-1360 DTFEGGTAKPTSTI
+1360 DTFEGGTAKPTSSI
-1374 ASDQM
+1374 PNDQM
-1379 VILTIKKASLV
+1379 IVLSLRKARLV
-1390 QTGQLI
+1390 ETGQLI
-1396 EEGQFVRTPASDQV
+1396 EDGHYVRTPASDQV

-1422 SESNSRLD
+1422 SEGNSRLD
-1430 GKDDTPDADLYSTDQ
+1430 GKADSPDTDLYSTDQ

-1477 TIIPLVFGRK
+1477 TIVPLVFGRK

-1500 DIYAFSIGIYVLG
+1500 DIYAFSIGIYILG
-1513 STAYFLFHARSI
+1513 SAAYFLFHARSM
-1525 FNKMKTWA
+1525 FRRMATWA
-1533 SSNLQSV
+1533 SSTLQSV
-1540 WQSDAPMRVALM
+1540 WQSNAPMGVALM
-1552 GIHTARLAYAYT
+1552 GIQVARLAYAYT

-1596 VIGTNNGG
+1596 IAETNNSG

-1640 LYEGTRL
+1640 LYEGTRM

-1669 AFVVPGLLIGCLA
+1669 AFVVPGLLIGGLA
-1682 IFGPPYV
+1682 IFGPPYA
-1689 VGWLESQ
+1689 VGWMESHGVL
-1696 GILGVPVPA
+1696 GIPTPA
-1705 PHELKMIYR
+1705 PHELKMVYR
-1714 LSYPAAAFI
+1714 LSYPAAAFS

-1773 IRGRA
+1773 VRGRL

>member
-1 MDDPAMEPL
+1 MEPL
-10 AAADAFAHSRRR
+10 AAADAYAHSRRR

-37 SRSQANDAGVLDPD
+37 ARSQANDAGALDPD

-220 IIQGQALP
+220 IIQGQELP

-256 TSSASANSSSVPV
+256 TSSASANSSSVSV

-346 NAQAQPQPEP
+346 NAQHQPQPEP

-368 HEHEHAHAHDGA
+368 HEHAHAHDGA

-404 FTGDRRASHDDLPH
+404 FTGGRRASQDGLPH
-418 MAWDKREPMPELAAP
+418 MAWDEREPMPELAAP
-433 MLPAGLPAGRRHGGF
+433 LLPANLPAARRHGGF
-448 VSRAQGGPE
+448 GSRAQGGPD

-466 EGGPNKDAQTPVATV
+466 EGGPNKDSQTPVATV

-532 SKKSQPGPEGSST
+532 PRKSQPGPEESSA
-545 SRDSQATPPFS
+545 SRDSQATSPFS

-561 PSTPQFSWPSQT
+561 PSTPQFSWPPQPL
-573 HGESSTNGTGKG
+573 GESSTNGTGKG
-585 KEKEAPTDFGFE
+585 KEKEAPRDFGFE
-597 SGLGEEDAS
+597 TDLGEEGAS
-606 PSRSTPFQSPLRP
+606 TSRSTPFQSPLRP
-619 RSVSDGPQMNNS
+619 RSVSDGPQMNNN

-640 SFSGLNAAPQQAEPQ
+640 SFSGLNTAPQQAEPQ

-717 PPEAVVPAQFVG
+717 LPDAVVPAQFVG
-729 LPEEPLEDINGLPQ
+729 MPEEPLEDINGLPQ

-796 DDDDFDDDLDDDD
+796 DDDDFDDDLDDDE

-940 LFMKKTFDIFT
+940 LLMKKTFDIFT

-985 SFKSLLSSTFATVG
+985 SFKSLLSGTITAVG

-1004 IFDRDLIANTKYAAS
+1004 IFDRDLISNTKYAAS

-1061 LSYWSGTD
+1061 LSFWSGTD

-1102 DWEASLIDLLNQASG
+1102 EWEASLIDLLNQASG

-1189 RKIMRKGVLYFI
+1189 RKIMRKGVLCKFM
-1201 RDPDD
+1201 
-1206 PEFHPVRDVLERNV
+1206 
-1220 VTQLRKILFSAFVY
+1220 
-1234 GALVIVCLGGVVWGL
+1234 
-1249 ALSLPSVLPIHYSSN
+1249 LSL
-1264 EPVLEFP
+1264 
-1271 VDLLFYNFAMPL
+1271 LLA
-1283 AVKFFKPSDA
+1283 
-1293 LHAMYT
+1293 
-1299 WWFRKCARGLRL
+1299 
-1311 TWFLFG
+1311 
-1317 ERRIDEEGI
+1317 
-1326 LALRPG
+1326 
-1332 SDQLPLPWWRRALL
+1332 
-1346 EVNKENKVVPKTWE
+1346 
-1360 DTFEGGTAKPTSTI
+1360 
-1374 ASDQM
+1374 
-1379 VILTIKKASLV
+1379 
-1390 QTGQLI
+1390 
-1396 EEGQFVRTPASDQV
+1396 
-1410 KIPKGRRVFMPV
+1410 
-1422 SESNSRLD
+1422 
-1430 GKDDTPDADLYSTDQ
+1430 
-1445 YQLVYIP
+1445 
-1452 PHFRA
+1452 
-1457 RVFLFI
+1457 
-1463 MFIWIFAAVTGVSF
+1463 
-1477 TIIPLVFGRK
+1477 
-1487 MFKVLIPAHIRTN
+1487 IRTN
-1500 DIYAFSIGIYVLG
+1500 TFQISSATQTIPS
-1513 STAYFLFHARSI
+1513 STPFA
-1525 FNKMKTWA
+1525 
-1533 SSNLQSV
+1533 
-1540 WQSDAPMRVALM
+1540 
-1552 GIHTARLAYAYT
+1552 
-1564 ILLVVFPLILTA
+1564 
-1576 LMELY
+1576 
-1581 CLIPLH
+1581 
-1587 TYMYPPTPY
+1587 MYW
-1596 VIGTNNGG
+1596 N
-1604 QFKDGIVVSNQHTAR
+1604 A
-1619 VIQSWTLGL
+1619 TL
-1628 LYVKLGARAITS
+1628 
-1640 LYEGTRL
+1640 
-1647 AQAVRAVLRRGWL
+1647 
-1660 QPDVLVLTR
+1660 
-1669 AFVVPGLLIGCLA
+1669 
-1682 IFGPPYV
+1682 
-1689 VGWLESQ
+1689 
-1696 GILGVPVPA
+1696 
-1705 PHELKMIYR
+1705 
-1714 LSYPAAAFI
+1714 
-1723 ALAAMAFWSIV
+1723 
-1734 GVFNNW
+1734 
-1740 KARIRDEAYL
+1740 
-1750 IGERLHNFGVGAA
+1750 
-1763 GAAGARGPWR
+1763 
-1773 IRGRA
+1773 

>member
-1 MDDPAMEPL
+1 MNDPAMEPL
-10 AAADAFAHSRRR
+10 MAADAVAHPRRR
-22 FSASKPASVSHDAAK
+22 LSSSKPSSPPHDTAR
-37 SRSQANDAGVLDPD
+37 SRSQANDAGALDPD

-61 AEEPLFYPCKCSGS
+61 ADEPLFYPCKCSGS

-220 IIQGQALP
+220 IIQGQELP

-234 GVNITTNDSMTAALM
+234 GVNITTNDSMSAALL

-256 TSSASANSSSVPV
+256 TSSGSNNST
-269 GTSDPVLDRHP
+269 GTPAGGGDPVLDRHP

-346 NAQAQPQPEP
+346 NQQAQPPAQP
-356 QHQHEQHFHDHD
+356 QHQHQHHHHHHH
-368 HEHEHAHAHDGA
+368 HEHDDDAD
-380 GMLDDY
+380 MLNFNDE
-386 GAADLRGP
+386 DLRGP
-394 SDSEDDDDES
+394 SESDEDDDES
-404 FTGDRRASHDDLPH
+404 ITDQRPGGQ
-418 MAWDKREPMPELAAP
+418 EPMSHASWNEQEATAEAAGP
-433 MLPAGLPAGRRHGGF
+433 SLPRPLDALGP
-448 VSRAQGGPE
+448 RAYGNTR

-466 EGGPNKDAQTPVATV
+466 EGRLDKGKDTQAPVAAV

-493 DPEKILKIIEE
+493 DPEKILKIIEDE
-504 EKLDEP
+504 DLDEP

-521 MEKNRESGASQ
+521 MDKNRETGVTQ
-532 SKKSQPGPEGSST
+532 PKKNDSRFDGPST
-545 SRDSQATPPFS
+545 SRDSPAPPPFT

-561 PSTPQFSWPSQT
+561 PSTPQFSWST
-573 HGESSTNGTGKG
+573 YHSGENSTDESGKG
-585 KEKEAPTDFGFE
+585 KGKIVQRPDEQEPIDGSE
-597 SGLGEEDAS
+597 G
-606 PSRSTPFQSPLRP
+606 PSEWKSTPFQSPLRP
-619 RSVSDGPQMNNS
+619 RSVSDGPQRNDT

-640 SFSGLNAAPQQAEPQ
+640 SFSGLNTSPSVEPVTE
-655 AQEPM
+655 APM
-660 QSFGFDPQGQEF
+660 QTFGANPRAYNTGPSA
-672 GLPPARFTPPRSNT
+672 GRSTPPRSNS
-686 PDFGSDADHD
+686 PEYGSDLDFGFGVA
-696 FETVEPI
+696 EPPQ
-703 HEDGLFGFNEPEMQ
+703 ENGVFDSRGLDTQPLDLVGPRQDDGIAV
-717 PPEAVVPAQFVG
+717 EAVEEHNDI
-729 LPEEPLEDINGLPQ
+729 PE
-743 DTEDGRPAQRPPLQ
+743 TEDVRVAQRPPLQ

-762 RVADFMWGDIEVREL
+762 RVADFMWGDIEIREL

-782 DDDAAHEHDHDHDS
+782 DDEAAHEHDHDS
-796 DDDDFDDDLDDDD
+796 DDEFDDDMDDDD
-809 QDAVEQ
+809 QDGVEQ

-866 SVTIFVCVFIP
+866 SVTIFVCVFVP
-877 YNLGRVSVWA
+877 YNLGRISVWA
-887 AMNPMRLVRMLFSAT
+887 AMNPMRLVRMLFSMT
-902 KFIQD
+902 KFVQD
-907 VAVGI
+907 VAVGV
-912 MSGLTSLTL
+912 MAGLGSLAL
-921 CFIYT
+921 SFVYT

-932 FPAKNGVG
+932 FPAGNGVG
-940 LFMKKTFDIFT
+940 LLMTKTFNIFM
-951 SASTRV
+951 SASSRV

-985 SFKSLLSSTFATVG
+985 NFKSYLSGSLTAVSDILSS
-999 DILGA
+999 
-1004 IFDRDLIANTKYAAS
+1004 IFDRDLITNTKHMAS
-1019 LSANATIYAWNAV
+1019 LSANATMYVWNAV
-1032 RDVPIS
+1032 QDVPIS
-1038 ILNPGSWVISFSVP
+1038 VLNPGSWVISFSVP

-1061 LSYWSGTD
+1061 LSYWSGND

-1086 LYLKR
+1086 LYLRR
-1091 GSPFSTGQTGQ
+1091 GSPFSTGPTGQ
-1102 DWEASLIDLLNQASG
+1102 EWEASLIDLLNQASG

-1220 VTQLRKILFSAFVY
+1220 MTQLRKILFSAFVY

-1249 ALSLPSVLPIHYSSN
+1249 ALSLPNVLPIHYSSN

-1283 AVKFFKPSDA
+1283 AVKFFKPSDG

-1326 LALRPG
+1326 LAVRPG
-1332 SDQLPLPWWRRALL
+1332 SDLENLPWWRRLFL
-1346 EVNKENKVVPKTWE
+1346 EVNKQNEVVPKTWE
-1360 DTFEGGTAKPTSTI
+1360 DTFEGGTAKPTSSI
-1374 ASDQM
+1374 PNDQM
-1379 VILTIKKASLV
+1379 INLSLRKASLV
-1390 QTGQLI
+1390 GTGQLI
-1396 EEGQFVRTPASDQV
+1396 EDGHYVRTPASDQV

-1430 GKDDTPDADLYSTDQ
+1430 GKPDSPDTDLYSTDQ

-1477 TIIPLVFGRK
+1477 TIVPLVFGRK

-1500 DIYAFSIGIYVLG
+1500 DIYAFSIGIYILG
-1513 STAYFLFHARSI
+1513 SAAYFIFHARSM
-1525 FNKMKTWA
+1525 FRKMTAWVITT
-1533 SSNLQSV
+1533 LHSV
-1540 WQSDAPMRVALM
+1540 WQSDAPMGVALM
-1552 GIHTARLAYAYT
+1552 GIQVARLAYAYT
-1564 ILLVVFPLILTA
+1564 ILLIVFPLILTA

-1596 VIGTNNGG
+1596 IAGTNNNG

-1640 LYEGTRL
+1640 LYEGTRM

-1669 AFVVPGLLIGCLA
+1669 AFVVPGLLIGGLA
-1682 IFGPPYV
+1682 IFAPPYA
-1689 VGWLESQ
+1689 VGWMESH
-1696 GILGVPVPA
+1696 GVLGTPGPA

-1714 LSYPAAAFI
+1714 LSYPAAAFS

-1763 GAAGARGPWR
+1763 GAASARSPWR
-1773 IRGRA
+1773 VRGHL